1 MREMKCL
8 RLVTLIAALWSAPAL
23 VATSVA
29 SEPTESTVIR
39 SAEDLARYLAE
50 SAPGSSALDAMPV
63 GARKRFLAQL
73 RFGERGVG
81 GFGTADL
88 QDTLTHAQI
97 VQVLALFGL
106 DEYGGQLRG
115 LAAVRAPRA
124 FESSFELRFDAFNA
138 ALDLPSS
145 PRDAQVATS
154 YRQLIDSGEPAEL
167 AQTLDSYDLALLFRA
182 MLRVLQADVVPSAAD
197 QTRQVLAVLRKHDGA
212 TPNRVGDLF
221 DTLVS
226 IRQFDLADQL
236 AREYPDSGISAAPHR
251 AFAGGTDAGLNAV
264 LQVSADGRLLSRDTL
279 DLSRGLHIVVVAG
292 CHFAKDAAT
301 AISADPALNRLFH
314 DHGVWLAPASEAISD
329 VAQWNRQLPSQPIQ
343 IAWRDR
349 DWPQISSWNMPTFY
363 IFREG
368 VLVAQWSGWPS
379 DGGRVSLLA
388 RLHDAGVTL

>member
-1 MREMKCL
+1 MPEMKCL
-8 RLVTLIAALWSAPAL
+8 RLVALIAALWSAPVL

-29 SEPTESTVIR
+29 SEPTNSTVIR
-39 SAEDLARYLAE
+39 SAEDLARYLAD
-50 SAPGSSALDAMPV
+50 SAPGGSALDAMPV

-73 RFGERGVG
+73 RFGARGVG

-97 VQVLALFGL
+97 VQVLALFGQ
-106 DEYGGQLRG
+106 DENGGQLRG

-138 ALDLPSS
+138 ALDLTSS
-145 PRDAQVATS
+145 PDDAQITTS
-154 YRQLIDSGEPAEL
+154 YRQLIGSGEPAEL
-167 AQTLDSYDLALLFRA
+167 ANTLDSYDLALLYRA
-182 MLRVLQADVVPSAAD
+182 MLRVLQTDVVPNAAD

-212 TPNRVGDLF
+212 TPNRVAELF

-226 IRQFDLADQL
+226 VRQFDLADQL
-236 AREYPDSGISAAPHR
+236 ARDYPESGVSKAPLR
-251 AFAGGTDAGLNAV
+251 AFAGGTDAGLNAM
-264 LQVSADGRLLSRDTL
+264 LQVSADGQSLSRDTL

-329 VAQWNRQLPSQPIQ
+329 VAEWNRQLPSQPIQ
-343 IAWRDR
+343 IAWRER
-349 DWPQISSWNMPTFY
+349 DWPQIPSWNMPTFY
-363 IFREG
+363 IFRDG
-368 VLVAQWSGWPS
+368 LLVAQWSGWPS
-379 DGGRVSLLA
+379 DGGRESVLA
-388 RLHDAGVTL
+388 HLKVAGVTL